1 MPDFIEEAI
10 STISDIPLVGPFI
23 APAAGFALGGP
34 LGAAAASGLQ
44 TGIKTGDPLAGILS
58 AGGSYAG
65 GQIAS
70 NVLGDQLGTFGGTI
84 SDALGPEAGSFAG
97 NILGPEI
104 AGAQISSALGS
115 TVGSN
120 LASSLA
126 TNTGLD
132 TPNAMAAGPAAP
144 EPFSPKREDQIS
156 LPGSLS
162 GFSGLSPNQ
171 LSSNIATQGVY
182 GGGAGPE
189 ESGFFANLINRRLV
203 DETGQ
208 VGDMSG
214 INPIENSFL
223 SQLGLGGFGNSNDL
237 LEAISKRRASGG
249 FA

>member
-1 MPDFIEEAI
+1 MPDFIE
-10 STISDIPLVGPFI
+10 PFI
-23 APAAGFALGGP
+23 GP
-34 LGAAAASGLQ
+34 GLGAALGSVVPGVGTALGAAIGSGLQ
-44 TGIKTGDPLAGILS
+44 SGITTGDPLAGALS
-58 AGGSYAG
+58 AGGSYIG
-65 GQIAS
+65 S
-70 NVLGDQLGTFGGTI
+70 NIGSALLGDQLGTLGSTLTDTLG
-84 SDALGPEAGSFAG
+84 SDVGSFAG
-97 NILGPEI
+97 NVLGPEL
-104 AGAQISSALGS
+104 AGSQISSALGS